1 MASELRVNTLK
12 DASGNNSIGLSYVAE
27 GSTKSWVN
35 YDMTGTPSA
44 RDSFNHSS
52 ITDNGQGDGSL
63 NFTSNFNAATYAF
76 AGASCVNDSTND
88 SNIGIIG
95 PRRVTDTGITTSSA
109 RMHHIYNSAGATTA
123 LFDTGVNGMMFVG
136 DLA

>member
-1 MASELRVNTLK
+1 MSTLK
-12 DASGNNSIGLSYVAE
+12 VTTIQTSAGGPVTL
-27 GSTKSWVN
+27 TKQSANKSRIN
-35 YDMTGTPSA
+35 YDMTGTPAA

-52 ITDNGQGDGSL
+52 ITDNATGDGSL
-63 NFTSNFNAATYAF
+63 NFTNNFSAATYAF

-95 PRRVTDTGITTSSA
+95 PRRVTDTGITTAFA
-109 RMHHIYNSAGATTA
+109 RIHHIFNSAGATTS
-123 LFDTGVNGMMFVG
+123 LFDTGVNGMMFDG